1 VEVIAVRRL
10 GVIVALG
17 ALLSMFKGA
26 GAACLHT
33 RHSPRREW
41 SLMIGTAVTR
51 QLTGRARLVLII
63 LAALIG
69 FGAPALTAPA
79 ASAATTPVYTFTV
92 ADLGQGVHE
101 GGELLSDGSISGGG
115 ELSIFNGTV
124 IASITGVD
132 WQQADPDAVTMCF
145 DFQFQK
151 PAVFSK
157 IECLTVPVGGP
168 TKVQLAGIAETLVRV
183 TPVGAGG

>member
-1 VEVIAVRRL
+1 MVGWPQSGGDRHEATESDRGARRAAARA
-10 GVIVALG
+10 GRGGDGPPAL
-17 ALLSMFKGA
+17 A
-26 GAACLHT
+26 G
-33 RHSPRREW
+33 RGPKW
-41 SLMIGTAVTR
+41 
-51 QLTGRARLVLII
+51 QPPLTGRARLVLII

-69 FGAPALTAPA
+69 FGTPALTATA

-132 WQQADPDAVTMCF
+132 WQQAGPDAVTMCF

-151 PAVFSK
+151 PAVFSR